1 MARGE
6 RVSSVNPALSECGFT
21 SEVIPIRHFFG
32 TRQVP
37 VGLQRSIQLGEVTT
51 GPPSFPF
58 IASLKQIHSTRV
70 VVFDGPVK
78 IGMMTEGEADALVT
92 NQPNLLLVVRTAD
105 CVPVLLVDHKAGV
118 IGAIHAGWR
127 GAVGG
132 IVPTT
137 IQACVEQCGSDVAHM
152 HVAIGPSI
160 SPCCYEVDAQ
170 VIDPLQAGYPDWL
183 GVLQE
188 TKGDKGMLDLKKLI
202 WHQILASGIPE
213 EQVERMEQ
221 CTSCREDLFFSYRR
235 EGKVNGT
242 MLSGIMLPPE
252 TIQRQS

>member
-1 MARGE
+1 MSP
-6 RVSSVNPALSECGFT
+6 VLSDCGFT

-37 VGLQRSIQLGEVTT
+37 AGLQASIQLGEVTT

-70 VVFDGPVK
+70 AVFDGQVK
-78 IGMMTEGEADALVT
+78 AGVMPQGEGDALVT
-92 NQPNLLLVVRTAD
+92 NQPQFLLVVRTAD
-105 CVPVLLVDHKAGV
+105 CVPVLLVDHKTGV

-132 IVPTT
+132 IVPKT
-137 IQACVEQCGSDVAHM
+137 IQTCVEHFGSNVAHM
-152 HVAIGPSI
+152 HMALGPSI
-160 SPCCYEVDAQ
+160 GPCCYEIDAQ
-170 VIDPLQAGYPDWL
+170 VIEPLKTRYPDWL
-183 GVLQE
+183 GVLLE
-188 TKGDKGMLDLKKLI
+188 TTEGKGMLDLKKLI

-213 EQVERMEQ
+213 HQVERIEE
-221 CTSCREDLFFSYRR
+221 CTRCRDDLFFSYRR

-242 MLSGIMLPPE
+242 MMSGIMLPE
-252 TIQRQS
+252 R

>member
-1 MARGE
+1 MSP
-6 RVSSVNPALSECGFT
+6 VLSDCGFT

-37 VGLQRSIQLGEVTT
+37 GGLQASIHLGEVTT

-70 VVFDGPVK
+70 AVFDGKVK
-78 IGMMTEGEADALVT
+78 AGVMPQGEGDALVT
-92 NQPNLLLVVRTAD
+92 NQPQFLLVVRTAD
-105 CVPVLLVDHKAGV
+105 CVPVLLVDHKTGV

-132 IVPTT
+132 IVPKT
-137 IQACVEQCGSDVAHM
+137 IQTCVEQFGSNVAHM
-152 HVAIGPSI
+152 HMAMGPSI
-160 SPCCYEVDAQ
+160 GPCCYEIDAQ
-170 VIDPLQAGYPDWL
+170 VIEPLKTCYPDWL
-183 GVLQE
+183 GVLLE
-188 TKGDKGMLDLKKLI
+188 TTEGKGMLDLKKLI

-213 EQVERMEQ
+213 HQVERIEE
-221 CTSCREDLFFSYRR
+221 CTRCRDDLFFSYRR

-242 MLSGIMLPPE
+242 MMSGIMLPE
-252 TIQRQS
+252 R

>member
-1 MARGE
+1 
-6 RVSSVNPALSECGFT
+6 VNPVLLDCGFT

-37 VGLQRSIQLGEVTT
+37 VALQTAIRLGEVTT
-51 GPPSFPF
+51 GPPSFPLV
-58 IASLKQIHSTRV
+58 ASLNQIHSTRV

-78 IGMMTEGEADALVT
+78 AEVISQGEGDALVT
-92 NQPNLLLVVRTAD
+92 NQTQFLLVVRTAD
-105 CVPVLLVDHKAGV
+105 CVPVLLVDQKTGV

-132 IVPTT
+132 IVPKT
-137 IQACVEQCGSDVAHM
+137 IQTCVEQFGSNVAHM

-160 SPCCYEVDAQ
+160 GPCCYEIDAQ
-170 VIDPLQAGYPDWL
+170 VVEPLQTRYPDWI

-188 TKGDKGMLDLKKLI
+188 TKEGKAMLDLKKLI

-213 EQVERMEQ
+213 QQVEQIEE
-221 CTSCREDLFFSYRR
+221 CTHCRDDLFFSYRR

-242 MLSGIMLPPE
+242 MMSGIMLSE
-252 TIQRQS
+252 R

>member
-1 MARGE
+1 MP
-6 RVSSVNPALSECGFT
+6 VNPVLLDCGFT
-21 SEVIPIRHFFG
+21 SEVISIRHFFG

-37 VGLQRSIQLGEVTT
+37 LGLQASIRLGEVTT

-58 IASLKQIHSTRV
+58 VASLKQIHSTRV

-78 IGMMTEGEADALVT
+78 AEVISQGEGDALVT
-92 NQPNLLLVVRTAD
+92 NQTQFLLVVRTAD
-105 CVPVLLVDHKAGV
+105 CVPILLVDHKTGV

-132 IVPTT
+132 IVAKT
-137 IQACVEQCGSDVAHM
+137 IETCVEQFGSNVAHM
-152 HVAIGPSI
+152 HMAIGPSI
-160 SPCCYEVDAQ
+160 GPCCYEIDAQ
-170 VIDPLQAGYPDWL
+170 VIEPLQTCYPDWL

-188 TKGDKGMLDLKKLI
+188 TKEGKGMLDLKKLI

-213 EQVERMEQ
+213 QQVERIEE
-221 CTSCREDLFFSYRR
+221 CTRCRDDLFFSYRR

-242 MLSGIMLPPE
+242 MMSGIMLPE
-252 TIQRQS
+252 R

>member
-1 MARGE
+1 
-6 RVSSVNPALSECGFT
+6 VNSVLSDCGFT
-21 SEVIPIRHFFG
+21 SDVISIRHFFG

-37 VGLQRSIQLGEVTT
+37 AGLQASIQLGEVTT
-51 GPPSFPF
+51 GPPSFPT

-70 VVFDGPVK
+70 VVFDSQVK
-78 IGMMTEGEADALVT
+78 AGVMPEGEADALVT
-92 NQPNLLLVVRTAD
+92 NQPELLLVVRTAD
-105 CVPVLLVDHKAGV
+105 CVPVLLVDHKTGV

-132 IVPTT
+132 IVPKT
-137 IQACVEQCGSDVAHM
+137 IQTCVEQFGADVSHM

-160 SPCCYEVDAQ
+160 GLCCYEVDAQ
-170 VIDPLQAGYPDWL
+170 VISPLRTGYPDWL

-188 TKGDKGMLDLKKLI
+188 TKTGKGMLDIKKLI

-213 EQVERMEQ
+213 HQVERIEH
-221 CTSCREDLFFSYRR
+221 CTRCREDLFFSYRR

-242 MLSGIMLPPE
+242 MMSGIMLPAE
-252 TIQRQS
+252 TEKSK